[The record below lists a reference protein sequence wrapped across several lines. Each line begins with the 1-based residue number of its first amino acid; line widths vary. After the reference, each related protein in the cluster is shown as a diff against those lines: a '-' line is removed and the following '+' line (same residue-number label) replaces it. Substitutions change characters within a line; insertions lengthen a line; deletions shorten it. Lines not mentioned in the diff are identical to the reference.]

1 MSVERWCRLRGNILF
16 HFKSRDQW
24 SEPVKWIKRSPSV
37 RCCLDKKCSSVS
49 WWLKHCSGVQT
60 VIAKLWEHICNVFA
74 MVSWASSYSTLLFL
88 PRKHRLETMIWM
100 FKAGQSFPT
109 ISIFYE
115 NINNINNQPIF
126 CQNFAKMFIHWLG
139 EGELCFKKNSEEYPS
154 SGLKEQF
161 SNNRR
166 VNQSLIDFLCG
177 WV

>member
-1 MSVERWCRLRGNILF
+1 
-16 HFKSRDQW
+16 
-24 SEPVKWIKRSPSV
+24 
-37 RCCLDKKCSSVS
+37 
-49 WWLKHCSGVQT
+49 
-60 VIAKLWEHICNVFA
+60 
-74 MVSWASSYSTLLFL
+74 
-88 PRKHRLETMIWM
+88 M